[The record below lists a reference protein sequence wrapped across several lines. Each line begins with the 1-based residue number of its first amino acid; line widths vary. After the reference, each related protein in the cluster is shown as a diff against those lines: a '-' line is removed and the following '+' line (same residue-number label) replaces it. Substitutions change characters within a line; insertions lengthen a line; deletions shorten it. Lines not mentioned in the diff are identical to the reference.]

1 MARAKRVTGLAADAP
16 TSVNAR
22 AIVRARLDE
31 LLEWDASVDEPYRVQ
46 ELHNLRIAAKR
57 LRYSLEIFLPVLS
70 EDLAPLIKEVEQVQ
84 EELGNLHDTD
94 VMIALLR
101 LCLGSMDGGSAYERL
116 LTHAAKAPGRF
127 IINPALVAHLADPDG
142 TPSAQERAGLEMLL
156 SSLQQQ
162 RTSFYTTF
170 RQHWYQ
176 MKGQDFRRTLL
187 DRLDVA
193 K

>member
-1 MARAKRVTGLAADAP
+1 MPASLKEVTTMARAKRVTGLAADAP

-84 EELGNLHDTD
+84 EELGNLHD
-94 VMIALLR
+94 
-101 LCLGSMDGGSAYERL
+101 
-116 LTHAAKAPGRF
+116 
-127 IINPALVAHLADPDG
+127 
-142 TPSAQERAGLEMLL
+142 
-156 SSLQQQ
+156 
-162 RTSFYTTF
+162 
-170 RQHWYQ
+170 
-176 MKGQDFRRTLL
+176 
-187 DRLDVA
+187 
-193 K
+193 